1 MYKDTKKP
9 KSNYDRQCFKTLTHI
24 KQMSKQHKMAAMSA
38 TDLTLRK
45 YRGGGVATKLLLV
58 YIHPFPLQLL

>member
-1 MYKDTKKP
+1 
-9 KSNYDRQCFKTLTHI
+9 
-24 KQMSKQHKMAAMSA
+24 MSKQHKMAAMSA

-58 YIHPFPLQLL
+58 YIIRFLYSCSEEMQWHQWKIPQLSVCSAI

>member
-1 MYKDTKKP
+1 MFQDT
-9 KSNYDRQCFKTLTHI
+9 DRHI

-38 TDLTLRK
+38 MDLTLRK